1 MPSTLQTNPFAAIMR
16 SGAPGGTSSTPG
28 APPQGGGGGGLAQMF
43 GSLFSQQQGAD
54 PQYMLQSLTTMR
66 TAMAEMIPKAMGSV
80 EGVAPD
86 LGGMLKGFD
95 RVIEKLK
102 KAAMASS
109 LARPPIGF
117 GAAQSSQAQ
126 GPGGGMGMFP
136 SGGMPQSG
144 P

>member
-1 MPSTLQTNPFAAIMR
+1 MPSTLQTNPLAAIMR
-16 SGAPGGTSSTPG
+16 SGSPGGAPGAAPPG
-28 APPQGGGGGGLAQMF
+28 APSGGGGGLQQML
-43 GSLFSQQQGAD
+43 GGLLSQQQGAD
-54 PQYMLQSLTTMR
+54 PQFMLKQLTTVRQML
-66 TAMAEMIPKAMGSV
+66 AEMIPKAMVSV

-86 LGGMLKGFD
+86 LGGMLKNFD
-95 RVIEKLK
+95 RVIDKLK

-117 GAAQSSQAQ
+117 GAA
-126 GPGGGMGMFP
+126 GGGQQQSGGGSMGLFP